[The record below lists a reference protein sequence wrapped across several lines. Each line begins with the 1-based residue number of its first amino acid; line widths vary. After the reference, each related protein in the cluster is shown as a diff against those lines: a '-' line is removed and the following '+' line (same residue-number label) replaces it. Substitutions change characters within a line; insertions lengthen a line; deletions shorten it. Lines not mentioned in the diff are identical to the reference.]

1 MHAKR
6 SPGRRGR
13 RAGEGGVSLSKCASL
28 PHKPS
33 FTATQAPRAA
43 PIFVLR
49 LQSPRGDDVRRLRLA
64 LKALLRRPGLR
75 CISIEIEVRP

>member
-1 MHAKR
+1 MYKKR
-6 SPGRRGR
+6 APGRRGR
-13 RAGEGGVSLSKCASL
+13 RAGEGGGLSKCASL